1 MNIDFTYERKTLESI
16 THFKMSLFKFGF
28 TSTASKGGA
37 RKVEKDSGNQ
47 MMFEGVGLT
56 FRLQKRLGHC

>member
-16 THFKMSLFKFGF
+16 IHFKMSLFKFGV

-37 RKVEKDSGNQ
+37 RKVEKDGGKTDDVRRSRPNI
-47 MMFEGVGLT
+47 
-56 FRLQKRLGHC
+56 